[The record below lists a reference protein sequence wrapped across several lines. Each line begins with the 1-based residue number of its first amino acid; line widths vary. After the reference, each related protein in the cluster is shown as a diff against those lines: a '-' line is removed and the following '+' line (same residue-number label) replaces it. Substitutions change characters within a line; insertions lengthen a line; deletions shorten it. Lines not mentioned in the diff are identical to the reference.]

1 MIQMNENQVVQ
12 QFPVSSTDGVS
23 LGPVNLPVST
33 RYKHMAEFQ
42 SMVGA
47 MGPQQFL
54 ATGMQ
59 TGPMHMMTNQVQQ
72 KQPPSNKRKVS
83 PDDAPNKKTVQ
94 VGSSSTTTRTSQLS
108 GPNKRTAQQGSVS
121 NSSRAGKSGKKVVQ
135 IEPVLSRSQS
145 SASKHKAS
153 EVSPKPQVESSDSV
167 RSKLRES
174 LVAALALVSQQ
185 QEDSSAV
192 DKNSGDPTVMNKET
206 GDSKPSEMLPN
217 LENPAI
223 QDSREGTEPLP
234 VSVSCPD
241 ANHNHDSSGGV
252 DSKDSVGETTN
263 SWEFVGHDFHSD
275 AVLHVEDPAYNDSFF
290 IKDDLL
296 LGNGLSWALDFDGN
310 STVQVKP
317 DHDLELKHDDVG
329 VAVKE
334 QAPVP
339 MTTASDKAEPMQE
352 AMLVHEDADVGEKP
366 QVDPTP
372 ESVALDIEAEL
383 FKLFGGVNKKYKE
396 KGRSL
401 LFNLKDR
408 NNPDLR
414 ERVMSGAISPERLC
428 SMTAEELASKELSQ
442 WRIAKAEELAQMKV
456 LPDVE
461 VDIRRLVKK
470 THKGDI
476 QVEFEQDVASSLDI
490 SSNKRDPFGR
500 RSPANGSKSVF
511 SDNVHGSDKKKDAK
525 SQLHNSTNQDDEYRL
540 TIPADAADVMQGLM
554 EVDTRDLP
562 PICSLDEFMESLDKE
577 PPFEDLTTDSGKA
590 ASETRKSSLVNSV
603 LENTSSVEAKS
614 QPKLVEKASEN
625 PVEMEGQKIKQEKSK
640 SLKVDAGLKPASGQR
655 EQKHPGSSVVKAE
668 QVWDGLLQLN
678 LSSTASLVGIYKSG
692 EKAITKEWLDLFEVK
707 GRVKLVAF
715 EKFLQALPM
724 SRTRTIMVAN
734 FALKDGSSAEDMTNL
749 QEMVDSYIM
758 ESRVGFAEPAPGVEL
773 YLCPP
778 HKGTFDM
785 LIKHL
790 SKSYTEKLDSIK
802 NGFVGIVVWRKAQL
816 APAISPKP
824 SGQNDNDG
832 AIRHQPFSSR
842 RHQEQISN
850 SHAEF
855 PPKPAPPKFASNRT
869 TSVADDEDDV
879 PPGFGPSAAREDDD
893 LPEFNF
899 SGGSCRLGAE
909 GSRQVS
915 SQPLPSRAPPKRVDE
930 MRELIKKYGSGGNN
944 VAGGIVLE
952 PWNDDDDIPEWK
964 PEAPGQWA
972 QPMPKQTFPSHNQHP
987 QILNQHTLQQPIP
1000 LAKPMQPVQ
1009 SQFQPLQPPMPMAQN
1024 GAQWQQAQR
1033 WTPGPPN
1040 IPPSNLGNQLAAG
1053 QFLVAGQLGWDWKH
1067 DESRSR
1073 SRRS

>member
-1 MIQMNENQVVQ
+1 MIQMNENQVMQ

-23 LGPVNLPVST
+23 LNRVNLPA
-33 RYKHMAEFQ
+33 RNKHMGEFQ
-42 SMVGA
+42 SMVGT
-47 MGPQQFL
+47 MGSQQFL

-59 TGPMHMMTNQVQQ
+59 TGPMHMMMTNQVLQ

-83 PDDAPNKKTVQ
+83 PDSAPNKKGLQ
-94 VGSSSTTTRTSQLS
+94 VGSSSTTPRPSQLS
-108 GPNKRTAQQGSVS
+108 GPNKRTAQQGSAS

-153 EVSPKPQVESSDSV
+153 EVSPKPQVESSDCV

-174 LVAALALVSQQ
+174 LAAALALVSQQ

-192 DKNSGDPTVMNKET
+192 DKNRGDPTVMNKEM
-206 GDSKPSEMLPN
+206 GDSKPSELVPN

-223 QDSREGTEPLP
+223 QDSREATEPLP

-310 STVQVKP
+310 STAQVKP
-317 DHDLELKHDDVG
+317 DHDAELKHDDVG

-339 MTTASDKAEPMQE
+339 MTTTSDKAET
-352 AMLVHEDADVGEKP
+352 MLVHEDADVGEKP
-366 QVDPTP
+366 QVGPTP

-414 ERVMSGAISPERLC
+414 ERVMSGEISPERLC

-476 QVEFEQDVASSLDI
+476 QVEFEQDVASSLDL

-500 RSPANGSKSVF
+500 RSPSNGSKSVF
-511 SDNVHGSDKKKDAK
+511 SDKVHGSDKKKDAK
-525 SQLHNSTNQDDEYRL
+525 SQIHNSTNQDDEYRL
-540 TIPADAADVMQGLM
+540 TIPSDAADIMQGLM

-590 ASETRKSSLVNSV
+590 ASETGKSSLENSV
-603 LENTSSVEAKS
+603 LENTSVEAVS

-625 PVEMEGQKIKQEKSK
+625 PVEMEGQKTKLEKSK

-655 EQKHPGSSVVKAE
+655 EQKHSGSSVVKAE
-668 QVWDGLLQLN
+668 QIWDGLLQLN
-678 LSSTASLVGIYKSG
+678 LSSTASLVGFYKSG

-707 GRVKLVAF
+707 GRVKVDAF

-724 SRTRTIMVAN
+724 SRTRTIMVAH
-734 FALKDGSSAEDMTNL
+734 FPLKDGSTDDDRTNL
-749 QEMVDSYIM
+749 QEMVDSYIT

-785 LIKHL
+785 LSKHL
-790 SKSYTEKLDSIK
+790 SKSYTEKLHSIE
-802 NGFVGIVVWRKAQL
+802 NGFIGIVVWRKAQI

-824 SGQNDNDG
+824 SRHHDNDS

-850 SHAEF
+850 SHAKF
-855 PPKPAPPKFASNRT
+855 PPKPAPPKLE
-869 TSVADDEDDV
+869 VVHDEDDV

-899 SGGSCRLGAE
+899 SGGSCRPGAE

-915 SQPLPSRAPPKRVDE
+915 SQPPPSRALPKRVDE

-944 VAGGIVLE
+944 VAGGLVFE

-964 PEAPGQWA
+964 PEAPRQWA
-972 QPMPKQTFPSHNQHP
+972 QPMPKQTFPSHAQHP
-987 QILNQHTLQQPIP
+987 EILNHHTLQQPIP
-1000 LAKPMQPVQ
+1000 LAKPMPPVQ
-1009 SQFQPLQPPMPMAQN
+1009 SQFQPLQPPMPMAHN

-1040 IPPSNLGNQLAAG
+1040 IPPSNLGNQLAGG
-1053 QFLVAGQLGWDWKH
+1053 QFPVAGQPGWDWKH

-1073 SRRS
+1073 RS

>member
-1 MIQMNENQVVQ
+1 MIQMNENQVMQ

-23 LGPVNLPVST
+23 LNPVNLPLST
-33 RYKHMAEFQ
+33 RNKHMAEFQ
-42 SMVGA
+42 SMIGT
-47 MGPQQFL
+47 MGSQQFL

-59 TGPMHMMTNQVQQ
+59 TGPMHMMMTNQVLQ
-72 KQPPSNKRKVS
+72 KPPPWNKRKVS
-83 PDDAPNKKTVQ
+83 PDSSPNKKRVQ
-94 VGSSSTTTRTSQLS
+94 VGSSSTTPRPSQLS

-174 LVAALALVSQQ
+174 LAAALALVSQQ
-185 QEDSSAV
+185 QEDSSTV
-192 DKNSGDPTVMNKET
+192 DKNRGDPTVMNKET
-206 GDSKPSEMLPN
+206 GDSKPSELVPN
-217 LENPAI
+217 LENPTI
-223 QDSREGTEPLP
+223 QDSREFTEPLP
-234 VSVSCPD
+234 VSASCPD

-310 STVQVKP
+310 STAQVKP
-317 DHDLELKHDDVG
+317 DHDPELRHDDVG

-339 MTTASDKAEPMQE
+339 MATTSDKAEPMQE
-352 AMLVHEDADVGEKP
+352 AMLVHEVADVGEKP
-366 QVDPTP
+366 QVGSTP
-372 ESVALDIEAEL
+372 ESVALDIEVEL

-414 ERVMSGAISPERLC
+414 ERVMSGEISPERLC

-476 QVEFEQDVASSLDI
+476 QVEFEQDVASSLDL
-490 SSNKRDPFGR
+490 SSKSNKRDPFGS
-500 RSPANGSKSVF
+500 RSPSNGSTSVF
-511 SDNVHGSDKKKDAK
+511 SDKVHGSDKKKDAK
-525 SQLHNSTNQDDEYRL
+525 SQIHNSTNQDDEYRL
-540 TIPADAADVMQGLM
+540 TIPADAADIMQGLM

-562 PICSLDEFMESLDKE
+562 PICSLDDFMESLDKE

-590 ASETRKSSLVNSV
+590 ASETGKSSLENSV
-603 LENTSSVEAKS
+603 LENTSVEAVS
-614 QPKLVEKASEN
+614 QSKLIEKASEN
-625 PVEMEGQKIKQEKSK
+625 PVEMEGQKTKQEKSK

-655 EQKHPGSSVVKAE
+655 EQKHPGSSVVEAE
-668 QVWDGLLQLN
+668 QIWDGLLQLN
-678 LSSTASLVGIYKSG
+678 LSSTARLAGFYKSG

-707 GRVKLVAF
+707 GRVKLDAF

-724 SRTRTIMVAN
+724 SRTRTIMVAH
-734 FALKDGSSAEDMTNL
+734 FALKDGSTDDDRTNL
-749 QEMVDSYIM
+749 QEMVDSHIM
-758 ESRVGFAEPAPGVEL
+758 ESRVGFAEPAPGIEL

-778 HKGTFDM
+778 HKGTVDM
-785 LIKHL
+785 LSKHL
-790 SKSYTEKLDSIK
+790 SKNYTEKLDTIE
-802 NGFVGIVVWRKAQL
+802 NGFIGIVVWRKAQL

-824 SGQNDNDG
+824 SRHHDNES
-832 AIRHQPFSSR
+832 AIRHQPFLSR
-842 RHQEQISN
+842 RHQEQILN
-850 SHAEF
+850 SHPKF
-855 PPKPAPPKFASNRT
+855 PPKPAPPKLE
-869 TSVADDEDDV
+869 VVDDEDDV

-899 SGGSCRLGAE
+899 SGGSRRLGAE
-909 GSRQVS
+909 SSRQVS
-915 SQPLPSRAPPKRVDE
+915 SQPPPSQAPPKRVDE

-944 VAGGIVLE
+944 VAGGMVFE
-952 PWNDDDDIPEWK
+952 PWNDDDIPEWK
-964 PEAPGQWA
+964 PEAPQQWA
-972 QPMPKQTFPSHNQHP
+972 QPMPKQTFPSHTQHP

-1009 SQFQPLQPPMPMAQN
+1009 SQFQPLQPPMPMAHN

-1040 IPPSNLGNQLAAG
+1040 IPPSNLGNQLAGG
-1053 QFLVAGQLGWDWKH
+1053 QFPVAGQPGWDWKH

-1073 SRRS
+1073 GS